1 MTFLN
6 SAPVFVEISQSSLK
20 ILDGEDGLDLSLDRQ
35 ENGRL
40 TPDCIERLTSSL
52 KVFLRPRAW
61 RGRRRALCAVSAR
74 GVSLRRLSLPA
85 ASPEEIQR
93 LLPLQIE
100 REFPLAPEELAWGC
114 RPLGA
119 KHPPGNGAPA
129 VEELLVAAMKR
140 DLLEEYSQILSDC
153 GLNPV
158 FTLAALARTSLCSNL
173 PGCYTMLDIGRN
185 HSELLHFDGGAP
197 QSIRVLPWGA
207 ENLTRAIETALSIP
221 RSEAEKLKSHFD
233 EEAANSPERAQ
244 KIQMALA
251 AEIDSFARTLPAK
264 TLGEKLFVSG
274 EGARLKTFAPE
285 LSKAIGTGALCERV
299 EEASGDG
306 RSTAIL
312 GLKRADEQPGTSP
325 LSLVLHLAD
334 SADAD
339 QAVQPA
345 QWKWPALAVLLL
357 AAFVGLRYAEPLLL
371 KPRLV
376 RKIAEIKAYRA
387 TLPNIERD
395 LNFLQYIK
403 TNQPPYLDPLLGLAN
418 AAPPGLRIE
427 SLSMTRRGDFSIR
440 ADMKDPQQMADLRSK
455 LIASGLFSTLVVEEQ
470 TPSPDRQKI
479 VVRMTGQWK
488 AGGAPPSGAAV
499 KTNILASPTNS
510 SARPLSGTGKD
521 ASTLTNREPN

>member
-1 MTFLN
+1 MSFLN
-6 SAPVFVEISQSSLK
+6 SAPVFVEISQGTLK
-20 ILDGEDGLDLSLDRQ
+20 VLDGEDGLDLSLDRQ

-40 TPDCIERLTSSL
+40 TPDCIERLTLSL

-119 KHPPGNGAPA
+119 KHSPGNGTPA

-153 GLNPV
+153 GLNPL
-158 FTLAALARTSLCSNL
+158 FTLAALARTSLCSNV

-197 QSIRVLPWGA
+197 QSIRVLPWGG
-207 ENLTRAIETALSIP
+207 ENLTRAIETALAIP
-221 RSEAEKLKSHFD
+221 RAEAEKLKSHLD
-233 EEAANSPERAQ
+233 DEAARSPERAQ
-244 KIQMALA
+244 KIQTALA
-251 AEIDSFARTLPAK
+251 AEIDSLARTLPAK
-264 TLGEKLFVSG
+264 AIGEKLFLSG
-274 EGARLKTFAPE
+274 EGARLKALALE
-285 LSKAIGTGALCERV
+285 LSRAIGTGAQCERV
-299 EEASGDG
+299 DYALGDG
-306 RSTAIL
+306 RSAAIL
-312 GLKRADEQPGTSP
+312 GLKRADEQSGAGP
-325 LSLVLHLAD
+325 SLVLHLAD

-339 QAVQPA
+339 QAAQPA

-395 LNFLQYIK
+395 LNFLQYLK
-403 TNQPPYLDPLLGLAN
+403 TNQPPYLEPLLGLAN
-418 AAPPGLRIE
+418 AAPPGLRVE

-440 ADMKDPQQMADLRSK
+440 AAMKDPQQMADLRSK

-488 AGGAPPSGAAV
+488 TGGAPAPGGTA
-499 KTNILASPTNS
+499 KTNVLATPTNS
-510 SARPLSGTGKD
+510 SARPLSVTAKD